1 MGNLKADDIEQ
12 FQAQIAQFQS
22 KAIQLDPVASTDPEI
37 GKIFKTFE
45 NILADCNR
53 KLAIINEFTAQQND
67 VLSSQDKMKTS
78 TLSANQAMLTA
89 EQIVASFIT
98 TKIPDGVKA
107 SVSQEE
113 LAKAYKAMT
122 AEHKKFSSQKIP
134 TLDGSYDHVIE
145 ISEKLGA
152 LQDSIKAAQTKL
164 NKAGQINGLL
174 QSGMKFLDSISTSI
188 QKSIGE
194 LNDDNNALKKYSG
207 SLTADVDS
215 LKRQIKTIL
224 EPIIGI
230 TVQAKNDAKK
240 GAGAPVPLSSS
251 HGANQLASLQK
262 ALGANAGAVHPA
274 PKAQATKPK

>member
-122 AEHKKFSSQKIP
+122 VNH
-134 TLDGSYDHVIE
+134 
-145 ISEKLGA
+145 
-152 LQDSIKAAQTKL
+152 
-164 NKAGQINGLL
+164 
-174 QSGMKFLDSISTSI
+174 
-188 QKSIGE
+188 
-194 LNDDNNALKKYSG
+194 
-207 SLTADVDS
+207 
-215 LKRQIKTIL
+215 
-224 EPIIGI
+224 
-230 TVQAKNDAKK
+230 
-240 GAGAPVPLSSS
+240 
-251 HGANQLASLQK
+251 
-262 ALGANAGAVHPA
+262 
-274 PKAQATKPK
+274 